1 MHMGITHGALDYK
14 EWFIKGVTLVNNTV
28 GVYVDPV
35 SWVNRHRLH
44 HRFADHAGDPN
55 KLDDDGFWT
64 TLYRCLFPYPS
75 TMNVATDDIL
85 KTWPFRLVSHPL
97 FAVISPVLSCG
108 LLWLFVRDWPFA
120 IGVWL
125 GTRVFALWVNMVQN
139 YWTHDRRWGTRR
151 YDDPDDNAMNIGD
164 WLPVMATFSAC
175 WQNNHHHYPHLL
187 RTTHGPGEFDFGY
200 MTVRVMSALGLVK
213 PSGTGADKPSD
224 VVRLR
229 GALNAECRANTR
241 TSVASEPRERS
252 APAKRRARAC
262 GESEGRS
269 PSDLSSRLNGASNC
283 AKKPAGPSCRP
294 GRSVPARRLSEDSG
308 FRTSDR

>member
-1 MHMGITHGALDYK
+1 MKIYNLLGYGALGFQLALSAFLAPPSIGPWWGMAIGIGYLLGSWFLCGVYLSDVMHMGIAHGALDYK
-14 EWFIKGVTLVNNTV
+14 EWFIKGVTLANNTV

-44 HRFADHAGDPN
+44 HRFADHPGDPN
-55 KLDDDGFWT
+55 KLDADGFWRT
-64 TLYRCLFPYPS
+64 MYLCVFPYQC

-85 KTWPFRLVSHPL
+85 QTWPFRLVSHPL
-97 FAVISPVLSCG
+97 FAAISPVLSLG
-108 LLWLFVRDWPFA
+108 LLWLLVRNWPFA

-164 WLPVMATFSAC
+164 WLPVTATFSAC

-200 MTVRVMSALGLVK
+200 LTVRVMSAMGLVK
-213 PSGTGADKPSD
+213 PSSTGADKPGD
-224 VVRLR
+224 V
-229 GALNAECRANTR
+229 ALAELT
-241 TSVASEPRERS
+241 
-252 APAKRRARAC
+252 
-262 GESEGRS
+262 
-269 PSDLSSRLNGASNC
+269 L
-283 AKKPAGPSCRP
+283 
-294 GRSVPARRLSEDSG
+294 
-308 FRTSDR
+308 